1 MLKFGQQFCYGR
13 FLFTHMHYVTFLLL
27 LLALL
32 WLRRVDNSS
41 EEPVAMIR
49 CRIIYVSAVKQDC
62 IEHYTET

>member
-1 MLKFGQQFCYGR
+1 
-13 FLFTHMHYVTFLLL
+13 MHYVTFLLL